1 MQNRHTERCSRY
13 HYESG
18 IYIYTL
24 LLPIEMTKIKS
35 TDNPVSENVKQSK
48 PSYTID
54 RNEKTVQPLS
64 KTVCLSLTE

>member
-1 MQNRHTERCSRY
+1 MQNRHTERCSRH

-35 TDNPVSENVKQSK
+35 TDNPVSENVKQLQLSHTDGR
-48 PSYTID
+48 SV
-54 RNEKTVQPLS
+54 NLMLPLWNI
-64 KTVCLSLTE
+64 LWL